1 MIHFDLINFGLIQS
15 TLLSWWRQGQI
26 HSTLLFWC
34 SPDPVITTRKSQAR
48 DENVVG
54 IFEPGLVAPC
64 WHLFQLHLQADQAS
78 IQLIAPRQLTRTT
91 RRRWRY
97 TCHSK
102 VGMLFSWH
110 RRGFRVQ
117 GLVGISYNRRS
128 AILYILWLV
137 YLVGIS
143 YKLVYPTNPNLVGI
157 SYNRRSAYCL
167 FQRIVGTLYGQ
178 WRRTHPRVW
187 LEYCCKVEDKVR
199 IPVSMVVIFYGG
211 EHKPA
216 QLVCVAP
223 ACFRLQQPPDPR
235 SSL

>member
-1 MIHFDLINFGLIQS
+1 MVYPTIEEVLSYICFG
-15 TLLSWWRQGQI
+15 W
-26 HSTLLFWC
+26 
-34 SPDPVITTRKSQAR
+34 
-48 DENVVG
+48 
-54 IFEPGLVAPC
+54 
-64 WHLFQLHLQADQAS
+64 
-78 IQLIAPRQLTRTT
+78 
-91 RRRWRY
+91 
-97 TCHSK
+97 
-102 VGMLFSWH
+102 
-110 RRGFRVQ
+110 
-117 GLVGISYNRRS
+117 
-128 AILYILWLV
+128 YIW
-137 YLVGIS
+137 
-143 YKLVYPTNPNLVGI
+143 LVYPTNPNLVGI

-178 WRRTHPRVW
+178 WRRTDPTVW